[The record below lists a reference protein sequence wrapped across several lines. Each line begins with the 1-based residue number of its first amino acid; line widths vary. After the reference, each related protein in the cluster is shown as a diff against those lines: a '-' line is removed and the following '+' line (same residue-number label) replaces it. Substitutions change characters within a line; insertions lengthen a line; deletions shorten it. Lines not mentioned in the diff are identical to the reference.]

1 MTTKNRIVAAVD
13 IGTTKVVAILGIKD
27 EFGKLNVLGCGEAE
41 TNGVIHGSVQNVG
54 EVARAVKMAVNR
66 CKTSA
71 GMQQADIKN
80 VFVGIAGQNIRD
92 TVYSHSKCITD
103 GNDTNGRTIVQ
114 GDVDSLTEEVY
125 NLSKEPGEEIIHVIP
140 LSFHVDLTEVGLNPV
155 GFVGRKLVGDFYV
168 AVGKVNSVRNIRLAF
183 EMAGFN
189 IVKIILEPLASAEAV
204 LTDEEKEA
212 GVLVADIG
220 GGTTDIAVFQDKTLA
235 ATSFVPFGGVSVTND
250 INSACHLIPRQA
262 EALKL
267 QYGYALCGKDFK
279 KKLAVVNAFGR
290 STEISFADLAN
301 IINARLDEIL
311 GGIAHFIESRGYS
324 GKLPAG
330 VVLTGGSALMKN
342 ISQLTRFRL
351 GVENVRIGGVRTE
364 YLSSG
369 GDNTQTVK
377 YSAAVGLLIKG
388 SEYYDRLD
396 KMKKMAEEKRVQ
408 NPDAPSGGG
417 KKDSTPSSDKKV
429 EETKEK
435 SGGFWNKIKSFAN
448 GIAKDFL
455 TDSEGSKV

>member
-13 IGTTKVVAILGIKD
+13 IGTTKVVAIAGIKD

-41 TNGVIHGSVQNVG
+41 TSGVIRGSVQNVG
-54 EVARAVKMAVNR
+54 EVARAVKTAVSR
-66 CKTSA
+66 CRNAA
-71 GMQQADIKN
+71 GLQQTEIKN

-92 TVYSHSKCITD
+92 TVYSHSKFI
-103 GNDTNGRTIVQ
+103 NGRTIVQ

-140 LSFHVDLTEVGLNPV
+140 LSFHVDQTEVGLNPV
-155 GFVGRKLVGDFYV
+155 GFIAKKLVGDFYV
-168 AVGKVNSVRNIRLAF
+168 AVGKVNSVRNIRLAV

-235 ATSFVPFGGVSVTND
+235 ATSFVPFGGVSITND

-267 QYGYALCGKDFK
+267 QYGYALCGSGFK
-279 KKLAVVNAFGR
+279 KKLAVVNAFGKT
-290 STEISFADLAN
+290 TEISFADLAN

-351 GVENVRIGGVRTE
+351 GVENVRIGGVRNDILNSRDAESTA
-364 YLSSG
+364 
-369 GDNTQTVK
+369 K
-377 YSAAVGLLIKG
+377 YSAAAGLLVKG
-388 SEYYDRLD
+388 AEYYERLD
-396 KMKKMAEEKRVQ
+396 KMKKQQASETAPQ
-408 NPDAPSGGG
+408 NPGAVSGGG
-417 KKDSTPSSDKKV
+417 KKDTPPSDSTKAQEPEKTPKRSFWDKVKA
-429 EETKEK
+429 
-435 SGGFWNKIKSFAN
+435 F
-448 GIAKDFL
+448 AKDFIE
-455 TDSEGSKV
+455 DPEGSKV